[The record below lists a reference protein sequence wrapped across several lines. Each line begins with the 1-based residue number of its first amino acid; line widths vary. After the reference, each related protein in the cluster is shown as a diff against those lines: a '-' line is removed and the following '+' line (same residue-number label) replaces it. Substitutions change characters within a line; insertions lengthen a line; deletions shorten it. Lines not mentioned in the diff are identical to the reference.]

1 MAVAAIMV
9 SKRAM
14 LCLARIS
21 PARMQIF
28 LLVGYLVMG
37 ESSCLSWAIFFLDFP
52 MNLPEYSSAIVMS
65 EI

>member
-1 MAVAAIMV
+1 MAVAAIIV
-9 SKRAM
+9 SRRAM
-14 LCLARIS
+14 LCLALIL

-37 ESSCLSWAIFFLDFP
+37 ERSCLSLAIFFLDFQI
-52 MNLPEYSSAIVMS
+52 NLPEYSSAMVMS